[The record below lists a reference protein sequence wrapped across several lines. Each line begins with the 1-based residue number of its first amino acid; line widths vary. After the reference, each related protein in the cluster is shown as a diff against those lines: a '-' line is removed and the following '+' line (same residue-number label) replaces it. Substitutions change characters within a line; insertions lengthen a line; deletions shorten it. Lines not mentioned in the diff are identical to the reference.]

1 MYGYDP
7 YIRDYDPRYDD
18 EETQRLRLMAFVDGR
33 LVSTWTERVEES
45 AWADIAR
52 RFDRERERQ
61 VLPPRRHPCRRT
73 SACWPGSTTS
83 AATARRC
90 SRSRRTLLEDEP
102 DLPEVD
108 TPQARARLTAVAELL
123 DAVAASSFDPEIA
136 VAFRRCLLA
145 VWDKEPE
152 VVLDAATAAHVA
164 GGVAWV
170 VAKANGVLGAQGR
183 VTVTQLKH
191 ALALQPVAVD
201 VRQGRAACPRRL
213 PRLRLRAHRPDLR
226 DAGPAAARPDRI
238 CCVGVDA
245 PDPVPRPRPGARGA
259 GGHGGVSSTVDGRI
273 PGMPTLNIKDPEVYQ
288 LASELARRRDTSM
301 TGAVRD
307 ALTEA
312 LERTRLTPEE
322 KVRRMTEIA
331 RAGGDRRHRS

>member
-61 VLPPRRHPCRRT
+61 VLPPPPPPVPTYERVLAWLDDVCGDREALLALSP
-73 SACWPGSTTS
+73 
-83 AATARRC
+83 
-90 SRSRRTLLEDEP
+90 TLLEDEP

-108 TPQARARLTAVAELL
+108 TPQARTRLTAVAELL
-123 DAVAASSFDPEIA
+123 DAVAASSFDREIA

-170 VAKANGVLGAQGR
+170 VAKANGVLGTQGR

-191 ALALQPVAVD
+191 ALALNPSPSTYGKVVQRALVGYRDFEAQ
-201 VRQGRAACPRRL
+201 RTGRVYEL
-213 PRLRLRAHRPDLR
+213 PDLLPLGRPDLLLGGTRRTLCRAR
-226 DAGPAAARPDRI
+226 DR
-238 CCVGVDA
+238 
-245 PDPVPRPRPGARGA
+245 
-259 GGHGGVSSTVDGRI
+259 
-273 PGMPTLNIKDPEVYQ
+273 
-288 LASELARRRDTSM
+288 
-301 TGAVRD
+301 
-307 ALTEA
+307 A
-312 LERTRLTPEE
+312 LEAQDAT
-322 KVRRMTEIA
+322 A
-331 RAGGDRRHRS
+331 A

>member
-61 VLPPRRHPCRRT
+61 VLPPPPPPVPTYERVLAWLDDVCGDREELLALSPDAARGRARPARGRHSPGAHPPHGGRR
-73 SACWPGSTTS
+73 A
-83 AATARRC
+83 ARR
-90 SRSRRTLLEDEP
+90 RRRQQLRPGDRGG
-102 DLPEVD
+102 LP
-108 TPQARARLTAVAELL
+108 AVSA
-123 DAVAASSFDPEIA
+123 
-136 VAFRRCLLA
+136 A

-191 ALALQPVAVD
+191 ALALSPSPSTYGKVVQRALVGYRDFEAE
-201 VRQGRAACPRRL
+201 RTGRVYEL
-213 PRLRLRAHRPDLR
+213 PDLLPLGRTDLLLGGTRRTLCRAR
-226 DAGPAAARPDRI
+226 DR
-238 CCVGVDA
+238 
-245 PDPVPRPRPGARGA
+245 
-259 GGHGGVSSTVDGRI
+259 
-273 PGMPTLNIKDPEVYQ
+273 
-288 LASELARRRDTSM
+288 
-301 TGAVRD
+301 
-307 ALTEA
+307 A
-312 LERTRLTPEE
+312 LEAQEAT
-322 KVRRMTEIA
+322 A
-331 RAGGDRRHRS
+331 A

>member
-1 MYGYDP
+1 MLALSP
-7 YIRDYDPRYDD
+7 
-18 EETQRLRLMAFVDGR
+18 
-33 LVSTWTERVEES
+33 
-45 AWADIAR
+45 
-52 RFDRERERQ
+52 
-61 VLPPRRHPCRRT
+61 
-73 SACWPGSTTS
+73 
-83 AATARRC
+83 
-90 SRSRRTLLEDEP
+90 TLLEDEP

-108 TPQARARLTAVAELL
+108 TPQARTRLTAVAELL
-123 DAVAASSFDPEIA
+123 DAVAASSFDREIA

-191 ALALQPVAVD
+191 ALALHPSPSTYGKVVQRALVGYRDFEAQ
-201 VRQGRAACPRRL
+201 RTGRVYEL
-213 PRLRLRAHRPDLR
+213 P
-226 DAGPAAARPDRI
+226 GPAAARPDGSPARRH
-238 CCVGVDA
+238 
-245 PDPVPRPRPGARGA
+245 PQDPVPRPRPGARGA
-259 GGHGGVSSTVDGRI
+259 GSHGGVSSTVEGRI
-273 PGMPTLNIKDPEVYQ
+273 PGMPTLNIKDPEVYE

-331 RAGGDRRHRS
+331 RRSAGHRRHRSSPTTTSTTSGACRSDRRLVRAGRDHERTSRKQDEFKATLARHRHEGLGGRPPSRRPSCSGRVATTSLDELLRRR